1 MPEAAFAQIGRYELH
16 QRLGAGGMARVY
28 KAWDTTLQRWVAI
41 KVLHEHLAED
51 PAFVER
57 FEREARFVAGFNH
70 PNIIQ
75 VYDFATITRDDAPL
89 CYMVMSYVPGTTLRA
104 ELDACADEQRPL
116 PRERALQ
123 IARNLTDALGY
134 AHERGMAH
142 RDVKPGNV
150 LINEKGVAILTDFGI
165 ARLAQTTR
173 LTQEGSSTGTP
184 AYMSPEQAA
193 GDAGDTR
200 SDLYSLCVILFEM
213 LTGEPPYVDEGTM
226 AVMLKHLNGA
236 IPVFSERA
244 AQANPALDAF
254 FTRGLAKQGE
264 ARFQTAGELQAA
276 FEAALEGVM
285 PAQAPADGSET
296 AALPSAVASGSPDSA
311 VLNSAVSAAN
321 STPDKA
327 PRGWSWI
334 SRGTLFAGALG
345 LLLLLVVFVS
355 QLTQP
360 ATSTPAVTPAQ
371 TPVTVTGEAF
381 FNASFRADDPDNVWW
396 PQQPDP
402 PFIRIITDDGFY
414 RLATEFPFTAETV
427 IFSGGD
433 SYDQVL
439 IFMEAQLEDTS
450 APASAYGIVFR
461 YQDSDNYNVFAVDG
475 EGRFSIWVREAG
487 AWRELRGLEGE
498 NWTPN
503 EHIRRMGEQNKL
515 TLEVRGD
522 TFSGYVNN
530 RAMFRLTDETLTP
543 GRVGIYIASDDG
555 AASVLVDRF
564 SVNDSTSSM
573 TGQ

>member
-1 MPEAAFAQIGRYELH
+1 MTETAFPHIGRYELRE
-16 QRLGAGGMARVY
+16 RLGAGGMARVY

-51 PAFVER
+51 PAFVSR
-57 FEREARFVAGFNH
+57 FEREAQFVAGFNH

-75 VYDFATITRDDAPL
+75 VYDFATSTRDDAPL
-89 CYMVMSYVPGTTLRA
+89 CYMVMPYVPGTTLRA
-104 ELDACADEQRPL
+104 ELDACAAEKGLL
-116 PRERALQ
+116 PRERARE
-123 IARNLTDALGY
+123 IALNLTDALSY

-150 LINEKGVAILTDFGI
+150 LINDKGVAILTDFGI

-213 LTGEPPYVDEGTM
+213 LTGEPPYLDEGTM
-226 AVMLKHLNGA
+226 AVMLKHLHGA

-244 AQANPALDAF
+244 AQGSPALDAF
-254 FTRGLAKQGE
+254 FARGLAKRSE
-264 ARFQTAGELQAA
+264 VRFQTAAELHSA
-276 FEAALEGVM
+276 FEAALDGVM
-285 PAQAPADGSET
+285 PAQSPDIDLDS
-296 AALPSAVASGSPDSA
+296 AALPAAAAFSTTNGA
-311 VLNSAVSAAN
+311 AAN
-321 STPDKA
+321 SAGSSTGITAKSA
-327 PRGWSWI
+327 AGGGGWLM
-334 SRGTLFAGALG
+334 RAAVLAGAIG
-345 LLLLLVVFVS
+345 LLVLVVLLVREIS
-355 QLTQP
+355 QDAPSALP
-360 ATSTPAVTPAQ
+360 ATPAQ

-381 FNASFRADDPDNVWW
+381 FNASFRADDPDNALW
-396 PQQPDP
+396 PQQPEP
-402 PFIRIITDDGFY
+402 PFIRVITDDGFY

-427 IFSGGD
+427 VFSGGD

-475 EGRFSIWVREAG
+475 EGRFSIWVRQAG

-503 EHIRRMGEQNKL
+503 EHVRRLGEQNKL

-530 RAMFRLTDETLTP
+530 HSVFRLTDETLEP

-555 AASVLVDRF
+555 VASALVDRF